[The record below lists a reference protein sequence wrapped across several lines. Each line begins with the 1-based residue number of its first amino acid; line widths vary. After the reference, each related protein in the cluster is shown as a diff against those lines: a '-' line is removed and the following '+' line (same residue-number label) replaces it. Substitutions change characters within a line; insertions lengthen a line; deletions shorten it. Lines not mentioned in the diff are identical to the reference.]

1 MSKAGQGAGMIGESG
16 DWGKLDS
23 AFLKGAAAA
32 LELQP
37 IVGKMV
43 SSGLLG
49 FSTKTRH
56 LCFST

>member
-1 MSKAGQGAGMIGESG
+1 MIGESG